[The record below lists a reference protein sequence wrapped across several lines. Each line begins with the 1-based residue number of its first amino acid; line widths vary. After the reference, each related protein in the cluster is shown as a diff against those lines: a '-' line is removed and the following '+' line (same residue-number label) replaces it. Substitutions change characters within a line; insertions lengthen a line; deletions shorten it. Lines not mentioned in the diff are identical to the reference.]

1 MIAVSKSI
9 DQLKKIAAPLAAIN
23 LGVTIRSTRDVYR
36 EKVCN
41 LLIFWLK
48 ELVHG
53 DTRFFNN
60 VPGGDSIIRTI
71 VAEELCAEWEIRN
84 SVSTTSK
91 QSDHIDDDD
100 DNTMKDDSAIITA
113 EKDISE
119 DTEMYESTNM
129 TYAPNTHPASTADNQ
144 YDAANI
150 DWNPASMIQEFHQL
164 RNEENQSWENTIAN
178 VSLKGKQPDTLMDA
192 SKRLDRETTL
202 ALASQI
208 QLEFKKKLRLDYFML
223 YDLKLWKE
231 MRIALR
237 ELYIASLAPSRIF
250 KKTLGKMTT
259 RKFDWQGI
267 NNDST

>member
-1 MIAVSKSI
+1 MIAVSKSV

-53 DTRFFNN
+53 DTRFFSN
-60 VPGGDSIIRTI
+60 VSGGDAIIRTI
-71 VAEELCAEWEIRN
+71 IAEELCAEWEIRN

-91 QSDHIDDDD
+91 QPDHPDDVDD
-100 DNTMKDDSAIITA
+100 TMKDDSAMLTT
-113 EKDISE
+113 EKSISE
-119 DTEMYESTNM
+119 DIEMYESTN
-129 TYAPNTHPASTADNQ
+129 TAYAPSTQPASTADGQ
-144 YDAANI
+144 HDAANI

-164 RNEENQSWENTIAN
+164 RSEENQSWENTIAN
-178 VSLKGKQPDTLMDA
+178 VSLKGKQPDTLMDP
-192 SKRLDRETTL
+192 SKRLDRETTM

-237 ELYIASLAPSRIF
+237 ELYIASLAPSRTF
-250 KKTLGKMTT
+250 KKTLGTIVT
-259 RKFDWQGI
+259 REL
-267 NNDST
+267 

>member
-1 MIAVSKSI
+1 MIAVSKSV

-60 VPGGDSIIRTI
+60 VPGGDAIIRTI

-91 QSDHIDDDD
+91 QSVHPGDDDD
-100 DNTMKDDSAIITA
+100 DDENIMKDDSAMLTT
-113 EKDISE
+113 EKGISE
-119 DTEMYESTNM
+119 DTEMYESTNT
-129 TYAPNTHPASTADNQ
+129 TYAPSTHPASTADSQ

-164 RNEENQSWENTIAN
+164 RSEENQSWENTIAN
-178 VSLKGKQPDTLMDA
+178 VSLKGKQPDTLMDP
-192 SKRLDRETTL
+192 SKRLDRETTM

-237 ELYIASLAPSRIF
+237 ELYIASLAPSRTF
-250 KKTLGKMTT
+250 KKTLGNMTT
-259 RKFDWQGI
+259 REL
-267 NNDST
+267 